1 MRERQTKL
9 MRKIAVIGAGHVG
22 LVTAA
27 GFAKLG
33 HPVMAVDQD
42 KAKIE
47 MLLSGQVP
55 FFEPGL
61 PELVSEVV
69 KSGRLSFSTRIKDA
83 VEFTEVIFICV
94 GTPSRGD
101 SGESDL
107 SAVEKVTAEIARNFS
122 AYCLIVEKSTV
133 PAMTGEWVKHTL
145 KTMGPKGA
153 SFDLAAN
160 PEFLREGSAVSDF
173 FKPDRIVVGV
183 ESDRARSIMEEIYGS
198 FPAPLLFTDIKSA
211 ELIKHASNSFL
222 ALKISYIN
230 AVSHICEKVGADV
243 NLVSEGVGLDRRIGP
258 GHLSAGIGYGGGCF
272 PKDVASFM
280 HLARSIGYDF
290 KILNAAFQVN
300 QEQKQLALE
309 KVKKGIWNLNGKTIG
324 VLGLAFKDET
334 DDIRESPALDIV
346 RLLLKEGSRIKAY
359 DPAAGANAR
368 VDCPEITLCKDP
380 YEVADGADALLVLTE
395 WPQFKDLDFTRI
407 KSLLTAPVIFDGRN
421 FLPRAELQSLGFTY
435 LALGRP

>member
-1 MRERQTKL
+1 
-9 MRKIAVIGAGHVG
+9 MRKIAIIGAGHVG

-42 KAKIE
+42 TAKIE
-47 MLLSGQVP
+47 MLLAGKVP

-61 PELVSEVV
+61 PELTAEAV
-69 KSGRLSFSTRIKDA
+69 KSGQLSFSSRIKDA
-83 VEFTEVIFICV
+83 VEFAEVIFICV
-94 GTPSRGD
+94 GTPSRGE

-107 SAVEKVTAEIARNFS
+107 SAVEKVTTEIAGNLNEYR
-122 AYCLIVEKSTV
+122 LIVEKSTV

-145 KTMGPKGA
+145 KTLGPKGVP
-153 SFDLAAN
+153 FDLAAN

-173 FKPDRIVVGV
+173 FKPDRIVVGC
-183 ESDRARSIMEEIYGS
+183 ETDRARQIMEEIYGPFS
-198 FPAPLLFTDIKSA
+198 APLLFTDIKSA

-230 AVSHICEKVGADV
+230 AVSHICDKVGADV
-243 NLVSEGVGLDRRIGP
+243 NLVSKGVGLDRRIGP
-258 GHLSAGIGYGGGCF
+258 GHLAAGVGYGGGCF
-272 PKDVASFM
+272 PKDVASFL
-280 HLARSIGYDF
+280 HLARNVGYDF
-290 KILNAAFQVN
+290 KILKAASQAN

-309 KVKKGIWNLNGKTIG
+309 KIKRGVWNLNGKTLG

-334 DDIRESPALDIV
+334 DDIRESPALEIV

-359 DPAAGANAR
+359 DPAAGDNAKAA
-368 VDCPEITLCKDP
+368 CPEITFCKDP
-380 YEVADGADALLVLTE
+380 YETAEGAAALLVLTE
-395 WPQFKDLDFTRI
+395 WPKFAELDFPRI
-407 KSLLTAPVIFDGRN
+407 KTLLAAPVIFDGRN
-421 FLPRAELQSLGFTY
+421 FLDREQLQSLGFTY

>member
-1 MRERQTKL
+1 
-9 MRKIAVIGAGHVG
+9 MRKISVIGAGHVG

-47 MLLSGQVP
+47 LLLAGQVP

-61 PELVSEVV
+61 TELVSETV
-69 KSGRLSFSTRIKDA
+69 KSGRLAFSTRIKDA
-83 VEFTEVIFICV
+83 AEFAEVIFICV

-107 SAVEKVTAEIARNFS
+107 SAVEKVTAGIARS
-122 AYCLIVEKSTV
+122 LVDYRLIVEKSTV
-133 PAMTGEWVKHTL
+133 PALTGEWVKYTL
-145 KTMGPKGA
+145 KTLGPKGVP
-153 SFDLAAN
+153 FDLAAN

-173 FKPDRIVVGV
+173 FKPDRIVVGA
-183 ESDRARSIMEEIYGS
+183 ETDRARSIMEEIYGS
-198 FPAPLLFTDIKSA
+198 FPTPLLFTDIKSA

-230 AVSHICEKVGADV
+230 AISHICEKVGADI
-243 NLVSEGVGLDRRIGP
+243 NLVSKGVGLDRRICP

-272 PKDVASFM
+272 PKDVASFI
-280 HLARSIGYDF
+280 HLARSVGYDF
-290 KILNAAFQVN
+290 KILEAASQAN
-300 QEQKQLALE
+300 REQKQLALE
-309 KVKKGIWNLNGKTIG
+309 KIKKGIWNLNGKTLG

-346 RLLLKEGSRIKAY
+346 RLLLKEGSRVKAY

-368 VDCPEITLCKDP
+368 TVCPEITLCKDP
-380 YEVADGADALLVLTE
+380 YEAAEGADALLVLTE
-395 WPQFKDLDFTRI
+395 WPAFKKLDFARI
-407 KSLLTAPVIFDGRN
+407 KSLLVAPVIFDGRN
-421 FLPRAELQSLGFTY
+421 FLDREELQSLGFTY

>member
-1 MRERQTKL
+1 VREGGKL
-9 MRKIAVIGAGHVG
+9 RKIAVIGAGHVG

-33 HPVMAVDQD
+33 HPVMAADQD
-42 KAKIE
+42 KNKIE
-47 MLLSGQVP
+47 MLLAGQVP

-61 PELVSEVV
+61 TELVSETV
-69 KSGRLSFSTRIKDA
+69 KSGRLAFSTRIKDA
-83 VEFTEVIFICV
+83 AEFAEVIFICV

-107 SAVEKVTAEIARNFS
+107 SAVEKVTAGIARS
-122 AYCLIVEKSTV
+122 LVDYRLIVEKSTV
-133 PAMTGEWVKHTL
+133 PALTGEWVKYTL
-145 KTMGPKGA
+145 KTLGPKGVP
-153 SFDLAAN
+153 FDLAAN

-183 ESDRARSIMEEIYGS
+183 ETDRARSIMEEIYGS

-230 AVSHICEKVGADV
+230 AISHICEKVGADI
-243 NLVSEGVGLDRRIGP
+243 NLVSKGVGLDRRIGP

-272 PKDVASFM
+272 PKDVASFI
-280 HLARSIGYDF
+280 HLARSVGYDF
-290 KILNAAFQVN
+290 KILEAVSRANR
-300 QEQKQLALE
+300 EQKQLALE
-309 KVKKGIWNLNGKTIG
+309 KIKKGIWNLNGKTFG

-346 RLLLKEGSRIKAY
+346 RLLLKEGSRVQAY
-359 DPAAGANAR
+359 DPAAGENAAA
-368 VDCPEITLCKDP
+368 DCPEIKLCKDP
-380 YEVADGADALLVLTE
+380 YEAAEGADALLVLTE
-395 WPQFKDLDFTRI
+395 WPAFKKLDFARI
-407 KSLLTAPVIFDGRN
+407 KSLLIAPVIFDGRN
-421 FLPRAELQSLGFTY
+421 FLDREELQSLGFTY

>member
-1 MRERQTKL
+1 M
-9 MRKIAVIGAGHVG
+9 
-22 LVTAA
+22 
-27 GFAKLG
+27 
-33 HPVMAVDQD
+33 
-42 KAKIE
+42 
-47 MLLSGQVP
+47 
-55 FFEPGL
+55 
-61 PELVSEVV
+61 
-69 KSGRLSFSTRIKDA
+69 
-83 VEFTEVIFICV
+83 
-94 GTPSRGD
+94 
-101 SGESDL
+101 
-107 SAVEKVTAEIARNFS
+107 
-122 AYCLIVEKSTV
+122 

>member
-1 MRERQTKL
+1 ML
-9 MRKIAVIGAGHVG
+9 
-22 LVTAA
+22 
-27 GFAKLG
+27 
-33 HPVMAVDQD
+33 AVDQD
-42 KAKIE
+42 KARIE
-47 MLLSGQVP
+47 MLLSGKLP

-61 PELVSEVV
+61 SELVSETV
-69 KSGRLSFSTRIKDA
+69 KSGRLSFSVEIKDA
-83 VEFTEVIFICV
+83 AEFAEVVFICV
-94 GTPSRGD
+94 GTPSRGN

-107 SAVEKVTAEIARNFS
+107 SALEKVTVGIARNLS
-122 AYCLIVEKSTV
+122 EYRLIVEKSTV
-133 PAMTGEWVKHTL
+133 PALTGEWVKHTL
-145 KTMGPKGA
+145 KTLGPKGVP
-153 SFDLAAN
+153 FDLAAN

-183 ESDRARSIMEEIYGS
+183 ETDRARGIMEEIYGS

-211 ELIKHASNSFL
+211 ELIKHVSNSFL

-243 NLVSEGVGLDRRIGP
+243 NLVSRGVGLDRRIGP

-272 PKDVASFM
+272 PKDVASFL
-280 HLARSIGYDF
+280 HLARSVGYDF
-290 KILNAAFQVN
+290 KILQAVSQAN
-300 QEQKQLALE
+300 QDQKQLALD
-309 KVKKGIWNLNGKTIG
+309 KIKKGIWNLNGKTIG

-359 DPAAGANAR
+359 DPAAGANA
-368 VDCPEITLCKDP
+368 VADCPEITLCQDP
-380 YEVADGADALLVLTE
+380 YEVADGADALLILTE
-395 WPQFKDLDFTRI
+395 WPRFKELDFTRI

-421 FLPRAELQSLGFTY
+421 LLNRGELQALGFTY

>member
-1 MRERQTKL
+1 

-22 LVTAA
+22 LITAA

-47 MLLSGQVP
+47 TLRSGRIP

-61 PELVSEVV
+61 PELLSEVIA
-69 KSGRLSFSTRIKDA
+69 SGRLSFSTRIKDA
-83 VEFTEVIFICV
+83 AEFAEVIFICV

-107 SAVEKVTAEIARNFS
+107 SALEKVTAEIARNLS

-133 PAMTGEWVKHTL
+133 PALTGEWVKHTL
-145 KTMGPKGA
+145 KTLGPEGA

-183 ESDRARSIMEEIYGS
+183 ESDRARGIMEEIYGS
-198 FPAPLLFTDIKSA
+198 FSAPLLFTDIKSA

-243 NLVSEGVGLDRRIGP
+243 NLVSKGMGLDRRIGP

-290 KILNAAFQVN
+290 KILSAAFQAN
-300 QEQKQLALE
+300 QEQKQRALE
-309 KVKKGIWNLNGKTIG
+309 KIKKGIWNLNGKIIG

-346 RLLLKEGSRIKAY
+346 RLLLNEGSRIKAY
-359 DPAAGANAR
+359 DPAAGANA
-368 VDCPEITLCKDP
+368 VADCPEIMLCQNP
-380 YEVADGADALLVLTE
+380 YEVAEGADALLVLTE
-395 WPQFKDLDFTRI
+395 WPGFAELDFARI

-421 FLPRAELQSLGFTY
+421 FLPREKLQSLGFTY

>member
-1 MRERQTKL
+1 

-42 KAKIE
+42 KSKIE

-61 PELVSEVV
+61 AELVAETV
-69 KSGRLSFSTRIKDA
+69 KSGRLVFSTRIKDA
-83 VEFTEVIFICV
+83 AEFAEVIFICV

-107 SAVEKVTAEIARNFS
+107 SAVEKVTAGIARS
-122 AYCLIVEKSTV
+122 LVDYRLIVEKSTV
-133 PAMTGEWVKHTL
+133 PALTGEWVKYTL
-145 KTMGPKGA
+145 KTLGPKGVP
-153 SFDLAAN
+153 FDLAAN

-173 FKPDRIVVGV
+173 FKPDRIVVGA
-183 ESDRARSIMEEIYGS
+183 ETDRARSIMKEIYGS

-230 AVSHICEKVGADV
+230 AISHICEKVGADI
-243 NLVSEGVGLDRRIGP
+243 NLVSKGVGLDRRIGP

-272 PKDVASFM
+272 PKDVASFR
-280 HLARSIGYDF
+280 HLARSVGYDF
-290 KILNAAFQVN
+290 KILEAVSQANR
-300 QEQKQLALE
+300 EQKQLALE
-309 KVKKGIWNLNGKTIG
+309 KIKKGIWNLNGKTLG

-334 DDIRESPALDIV
+334 DDVRESPALDIV

-359 DPAAGANAR
+359 DPAAGANAAA
-368 VDCPEITLCKDP
+368 DCPEITLCKDP
-380 YEVADGADALLVLTE
+380 YEVAEGADALLVLTE
-395 WPQFKDLDFTRI
+395 WPGFAKLDFSRI
-407 KSLLTAPVIFDGRN
+407 KSLLSAPVIFDGRN
-421 FLPRAELQSLGFTY
+421 FLDREELQSLGFTY

>member
-1 MRERQTKL
+1 
-9 MRKIAVIGAGHVG
+9 
-22 LVTAA
+22 
-27 GFAKLG
+27 
-33 HPVMAVDQD
+33 MAVDQD
-42 KAKIE
+42 KTKITV
-47 MLLSGQVP
+47 LLSGQVP

-61 PELVSEVV
+61 PELVDEVV
-69 KSGRLSFSTRIKDA
+69 KSGRLSFSTQIKDA
-83 VEFTEVIFICV
+83 VDFAEVIFICV

-107 SAVEKVTAEIARNFS
+107 SAVEKVTGEIALNLSDYR
-122 AYCLIVEKSTV
+122 LVVEKSTV
-133 PAMTGEWVKHTL
+133 PAMTGEWVKRTL

-198 FPAPLLFTDIKSA
+198 FSAPLLFTDIKSA

-243 NLVSEGVGLDRRIGP
+243 NLVSRGVGLDRRIGP
-258 GHLSAGIGYGGGCF
+258 GHLSAGIGYGGSCF
-272 PKDVASFM
+272 PKDVASFL
-280 HLARSIGYDF
+280 HLARSVGYDF
-290 KILNAAFQVN
+290 KILNAASQAN
-300 QEQKQLALE
+300 QEQKKSALE
-309 KVKKGIWNLNGKTIG
+309 KIKKGIWNLKGKTLG

-359 DPAAGANAR
+359 DPAAGANAGA
-368 VDCPEITLCKDP
+368 DYPEITLCKDP
-380 YEVADGADALLVLTE
+380 YDVAEGADALLILTE
-395 WPQFKDLDFTRI
+395 WPDFAKLDFARI
-407 KSLLTAPVIFDGRN
+407 KSLLVTPVIFDGRN
-421 FLPRAELQSLGFTY
+421 FLPREELQSLGFTY